1 MNPCSSC
8 FSSCFPS
15 TVITFSA
22 TLTVI
27 SSGLNCCTSKLTRNV
42 SLSKLTVDSESLWE
56 TAELQGLKA
65 VNNQNLEELKSLT
78 APDVPVHL
86 FKYSNDDTLLHIAVR
101 KKKY

>member
-1 MNPCSSC
+1 MCDLAGLC
-8 FSSCFPS
+8 EQES
-15 TVITFSA
+15 TPT
-22 TLTVI
+22 
-27 SSGLNCCTSKLTRNV
+27 KL
-42 SLSKLTVDSESLWE
+42 
-56 TAELQGLKA
+56 LKA

>member
-1 MNPCSSC
+1 VQE
-8 FSSCFPS
+8 S
-15 TVITFSA
+15 TPT
-22 TLTVI
+22 
-27 SSGLNCCTSKLTRNV
+27 KLLR
-42 SLSKLTVDSESLWE
+42 
-56 TAELQGLKA
+56 A